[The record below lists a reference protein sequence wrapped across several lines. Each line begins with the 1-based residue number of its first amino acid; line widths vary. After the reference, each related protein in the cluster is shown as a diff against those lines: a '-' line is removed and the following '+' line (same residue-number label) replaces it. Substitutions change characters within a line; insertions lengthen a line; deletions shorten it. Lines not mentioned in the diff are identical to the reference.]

1 MTEFNYRFA
10 DAKDACIFVG
20 VRLSRGLEERKE
32 ILQLLNDGGYS
43 VVDL

>member
-20 VRLSRGLEERKE
+20 VRLSRGLEERKRSSS
-32 ILQLLNDGGYS
+32 Y
-43 VVDL
+43 